1 MIWNMAVNDH
11 TTLASAI
18 DTQDITADFL
28 RLAAPESA
36 VVTH

>member
-11 TTLASAI
+11 TTLVSAI

-28 RLAAPESA
+28 RLAVPESA